1 MENTNLYPIK
11 LLFDEKMKPFVPL
24 VTVDCVLVNGTD
36 KTAQDLFN
44 ERYTKAET
52 DQIIKDLGTLQR
64 LRGTLDTYEE
74 LLAIQNPVA
83 GDTYIVKN
91 TNKDSNYQEYM
102 YIGDRWEEL
111 GPFVDFSN
119 YDTKAEV
126 DAKIEAH
133 NTTIRAFIVA
143 EDNRILEA
151 AKTYTDEIMAGADK
165 LDIEVNKT
173 GKVATIS
180 IYRKDGSIEETQ
192 IYDGET
198 GPQGE
203 IGVTPNIQIGDVSA
217 SEPDAIPQVSRTGT
231 NEDPVFNFVLP
242 RGPQG
247 PEGPEGPAVP
257 VDDEISDTSENAVKS
272 RVVKEYIDSILG
284 DINAR
289 LEEVVEGTTTE

>member
-74 LLAIQNPVA
+74 LLLIQNPVA

-91 TNKDSNYQEYM
+91 TNKDGNYQEYM

-126 DAKIEAH
+126 DAKIESH
-133 NTTIRAFIVA
+133 NTAIRAFIVA
-143 EDNRILEA
+143 EDNRILET
-151 AKTYTDEIMAGADK
+151 AKAYTDEVMAGADK

-173 GKVATIS
+173 GDVATIS

-192 IYDGET
+192 IYDGAV
-198 GPQGE
+198 GPQGKRGFSIYLYNGTLDTPDDE
-203 IGVTPNIQIGDVSA
+203 IQTTASMFNVVNPQNQNLQIGDILISI
-217 SEPDAIPQVSRTGT
+217 D
-231 NEDPVFNFVLP
+231 EDCKG
-242 RGPQG
+242 RM
-247 PEGPEGPAVP
+247 A
-257 VDDEISDTSENAVKS
+257 
-272 RVVKEYIDSILG
+272 YITDLSGYNIFY
-284 DINAR
+284 
-289 LEEVVEGTTTE
+289 TTCLST